1 MGVGDFDGR
10 LGRMPDAAVTV
21 FKLSCAGM
29 RDAGLLTFALCV
41 FVTNCFLVGGGVVLV
56 GGPALAAS
64 LQIAGTVTT
73 HCTPSTLRGTIWDL
87 LISRSA
93 SSFRYWRVLV
103 MTVSSGYSLPAGG
116 KVMRQKSRVGVV
128 FVWLAPFR
136 ARACVLKCS
145 PILNFS
151 NRRSLPS
158 QLSSKYASRALLPK
172 ALNSPCSLR
181 SKAVF
186 VLPGSCPPGSLV

>member
-103 MTVSSGYSLPAGG
+103 MTVSSGYSLPVGG

-128 FVWLAPFR
+128 FVFGSHRSRPALA
-136 ARACVLKCS
+136 C
-145 PILNFS
+145 
-151 NRRSLPS
+151 
-158 QLSSKYASRALLPK
+158 
-172 ALNSPCSLR
+172 
-181 SKAVF
+181 
-186 VLPGSCPPGSLV
+186 